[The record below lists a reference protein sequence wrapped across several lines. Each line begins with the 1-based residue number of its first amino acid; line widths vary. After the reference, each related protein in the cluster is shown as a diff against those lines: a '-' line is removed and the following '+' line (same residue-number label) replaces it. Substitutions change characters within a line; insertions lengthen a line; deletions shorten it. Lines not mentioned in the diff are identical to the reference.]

1 MKKVGAIHFHQPS
14 DSLED
19 PLLGFTDDQS
29 GYLHEEGIIVVGT
42 ARAPDAARPAEN
54 FGGRP
59 DGEKLMKR
67 QLNSERHGKV
77 GVVHMP
83 TTFASMS
90 PGQCAEKVKCQRER
104 RIRRQRQATG
114 HSRIV

>member
-1 MKKVGAIHFHQPS
+1 MKKVGAILFNQLSGSP
-14 DSLED
+14 ED
-19 PLLGFTDDQS
+19 PLLAFTDDEG

-67 QLNSERHGKV
+67 QLDSEQHGKV
-77 GVVHMP
+77 GVVRMP

-90 PGQCAEKVKCQRER
+90 PGQCAEKVKCQRE
-104 RIRRQRQATG
+104 
-114 HSRIV
+114 